1 MAPSKKAAKAKKLV
15 QAKKAKKKDATRPPK
30 KKAKA
35 EEPRLTLKL
44 RLLGPKAPEVS
55 TPEPTPRPE
64 PVDLISSPDP
74 TPPRNPSQEEVSAA
88 VGRYWLSKGRLSPA
102 LEEDEL
108 DDSETEALLVRKGTT
123 GGKTI
128 FAAGLVD
135 DGTVDGEEL
144 EESADEGRETQG
156 SASPE
161 SGSGSQKSVE
171 DELESDD
178 NEPFDLKLSVP
189 FAGANSTVTVSSTIT
204 FKDLL
209 LTLADTMSLPPKSV
223 RVAYRF
229 TTQPRTTAFTHL
241 SNDIELEDMVT
252 AARAAQLTTR
262 STKEFKVELKDLAAI
277 TKGKGN
283 ADGKKESKKK
293 KRKRGE
299 SDSEESEGDGEGD
312 EVDGKKVKSKTKS
325 MPQLV
330 AQLEADNACLEH
342 GGHGCIKRTEGHVQ
356 LSKQDLSTWAI
367 FLKSGYASTTTPP
380 PKLKVGSGQP
390 KPVPAPQPPSMPA
403 VTSMASMSPYGYPP
417 APWWPP
423 YHTPPA
429 PQALNRYGDVPS
441 SPPQEIEDA
450 RLFPRLESW
459 LRSLDDGPRG
469 ADDHNFSQY
478 APDFQ
483 REKYVRVVDL
493 ETLQVNDLKRL
504 IPELPHGTA
513 TKILA
518 YATADITRI
527 RKVEKKR
534 LRVEAQNGARYA

>member
-1 MAPSKKAAKAKKLV
+1 
-15 QAKKAKKKDATRPPK
+15 
-30 KKAKA
+30 
-35 EEPRLTLKL
+35 LK
-44 RLLGPKAPEVS
+44 
-55 TPEPTPRPE
+55 
-64 PVDLISSPDP
+64 
-74 TPPRNPSQEEVSAA
+74 
-88 VGRYWLSKGRLSPA
+88 
-102 LEEDEL
+102 
-108 DDSETEALLVRKGTT
+108 
-123 GGKTI
+123 
-128 FAAGLVD
+128 
-135 DGTVDGEEL
+135 
-144 EESADEGRETQG
+144 
-156 SASPE
+156 
-161 SGSGSQKSVE
+161 
-171 DELESDD
+171 
-178 NEPFDLKLSVP
+178 
-189 FAGANSTVTVSSTIT
+189 
-204 FKDLL
+204 
-209 LTLADTMSLPPKSV
+209 
-223 RVAYRF
+223 
-229 TTQPRTTAFTHL
+229 
-241 SNDIELEDMVT
+241 
-252 AARAAQLTTR
+252 TR

-283 ADGKKESKKK
+283 TDGKKESKKK
-293 KRKRGE
+293 KRVSPIISTGKPGADTNLLQKRGE

-325 MPQLV
+325 LPQLV

-367 FLKSGYASTTTPP
+367 FLVCLHLSFHCRLISVQKSGYASTTTPP

-423 YHTPPA
+423 YQTPPA

-493 ETLQVNDLKRL
+493 ETLQVNDLKHL

-518 YATADITRI
+518 YAMADITRI